1 MFIIICFASVFM
13 SLCEFAF
20 INFID
25 IFIRNHKIRKAEEEA
40 KMKER
45 LERKEAKVVFLFL

>member
-45 LERKEAKVVFLFL
+45 LERKEAKV